1 MGNFEMMC
9 SPQANLFWG
18 GLTKKWIAASK
29 VSTIPGMPSIS
40 KASSL
45 LHCGPKVKQSARINW
60 LIIFNWCCVF
70 CFCVPKFQLFTT
82 QLTLISFILKG
93 PKEQSCLSYN
103 ELQVKCTSRLYVQ
116 IVLKVKCPKCAQ
128 GQMTLGDGC
137 SLGSNVWG
145 QVIDSRTSDR
155 LIVWYQI
162 PWGQMSLRSKSK

>member
-1 MGNFEMMC
+1 MMC

-93 PKEQSCLSYN
+93 PAEHLWNSN
-103 ELQVKCTSRLYVQ
+103 PV
-116 IVLKVKCPKCAQ
+116 CPT
-128 GQMTLGDGC
+128 M
-137 SLGSNVWG
+137 SFRSNVPRGCMSKLCLRSSVQNVLRVKW
-145 QVIDSRTSDR
+145 
-155 LIVWYQI
+155 
-162 PWGQMSLRSKSK
+162 PWGTVAVWGRMSGVKWLTRGPPIG